1 MRSRT
6 RMRQILDGVSL
17 LLEPHEVDQKL
28 NSASHSVM
36 EGEAV
41 YQLAEAKVLKRCKQP
56 PEKGSHRNNI
66 GDCGLCSSMDPLLR
80 KRTGELVEEA
90 LADEFICSRGLLL
103 SGRRIVFNP

>member
-17 LLEPHEVDQKL
+17 PLDPREVDQKL

-56 PEKGSHRNNI
+56 PEKGEQNRS
-66 GDCGLCSSMDPLLR
+66 P
-80 KRTGELVEEA
+80 
-90 LADEFICSRGLLL
+90 
-103 SGRRIVFNP
+103 